1 MITNKEKMI
10 VLTMA
15 CALGLIVLITGCA
28 TPKPSLHTEEL
39 LQSSRFKVV
48 LATTPAEKAQLQ
60 TLRPGKLTVVRRDGK
75 TWYVY
80 PDAARHQ
87 LYVGNPDQ
95 YQAYRQAYQD
105 EQMVGG
111 RVDSVL
117 LHADTVDWTFGG
129 LDFVQ

>member
-1 MITNKEKMI
+1 M
-10 VLTMA
+10 V
-15 CALGLIVLITGCA
+15 CALGLILLITGCA

-39 LQSSRFKVV
+39 LQSSGFKVV
-48 LATTPAEKAQLQ
+48 AATTPAEKAQLQ

-80 PDAARHQ
+80 PDAGRHQ

-111 RVDSVL
+111 QVDSVL
-117 LHADTVDWTFGG
+117 LHADSAEWTFGG
-129 LDFVQ
+129 LDFGQ